1 MPLPVAGEVNALATL
16 HRQRGYAAIYPRP
29 DAPKHTA
36 PPSRSCVSLI
46 MCTGDAYQVTERR
59 SSNRTNLLSQYR
71 PEYVIPQR
79 CANAVVSRR
88 KSMMDLVMVEQ

>member
-1 MPLPVAGEVNALATL
+1 MHPRIRRDLAVRRELDHVHGALRIEV
-16 HRQRGYAAIYPRP
+16 
-29 DAPKHTA
+29 TA
-36 PPSRSCVSLI
+36 
-46 MCTGDAYQVTERR
+46 RR
-59 SSNRTNLLSQYR
+59 SSNRTKLLSQYR

>member
-36 PPSRSCVSLI
+36 PPSRDHVH
-46 MCTGDAYQVTERR
+46 GRR
-59 SSNRTNLLSQYR
+59 ASGNRAQEL
-71 PEYVIPQR
+71 
-79 CANAVVSRR
+79 
-88 KSMMDLVMVEQ
+88 